1 MDLGSLGGGLGKMF
15 DPGSLVSSAV
25 KSFLPPDLQFLGGIA
40 GAAVDIQSG
49 NPMGAMQNGMDAL
62 QDLQQSNISHG
73 NVAPHGSTP
82 LTTWKAEPPPP
93 KLQGSPSPTRTP
105 PSQDAAT
112 TIGLRKPDQDAFRMD
127 AYLSSVADLERRVYA
142 AQTTTAPPSTAA
154 PSSVPA
160 AATASSSTPAVA
172 AAPPSPPV
180 AAAPAASSP
189 TSVLSSVVSKLP
201 AVALLQGILGSKAA
215 VPADPSTMTKDQFM
229 ALGNDAFMAAVRDGK
244 IPKEVQD
251 SPAAM
256 QSLQA
261 RMNSIS
267 QMNQLMTSMLQ
278 AMHQMQ
284 MSIIQNVRV

>member
-1 MDLGSLGGGLGKMF
+1 
-15 DPGSLVSSAV
+15 
-25 KSFLPPDLQFLGGIA
+25 
-40 GAAVDIQSG
+40 
-49 NPMGAMQNGMDAL
+49 
-62 QDLQQSNISHG
+62 
-73 NVAPHGSTP
+73 
-82 LTTWKAEPPPP
+82 
-93 KLQGSPSPTRTP
+93 
-105 PSQDAAT
+105 
-112 TIGLRKPDQDAFRMD
+112 
-127 AYLSSVADLERRVYA
+127 
-142 AQTTTAPPSTAA
+142 
-154 PSSVPA
+154 
-160 AATASSSTPAVA
+160 
-172 AAPPSPPV
+172 
-180 AAAPAASSP
+180 
-189 TSVLSSVVSKLP
+189 VVSKLP